1 MNGLEAH
8 GFKVLF
14 DSHSSGQLESLTT
27 TTTEVQTGTTHL
39 FIGFQA

>member
-27 TTTEVQTGTTHL
+27 TTEVQTGTTHL

>member
-27 TTTEVQTGTTHL
+27 TTEYKTGTTHL